1 VDDGLLLIA
10 ASGLARETAA
20 VVARGSRWNLLG
32 YLDDAPG
39 LAGAT
44 VSGKPVLGGIGAI
57 RQHPKARL
65 LVCAGKGQTR
75 RAIVARLQKLG
86 VTVDRFAT
94 LIAPDV
100 HVPAS
105 CSIGPGSIVLSG
117 TVMTA
122 DVSVGAHVVAMPSVV
137 LTHDDVVGD
146 YATLCAGV
154 TLGGS
159 VTVGEAAYLGMGAL
173 VRERLTVGAESIL
186 GMGAVLLHDLPRGEI
201 WAGLPAGSIRP
212 TTQLEVWNR

>member
-1 VDDGLLLIA
+1 VHDGLLLIA
-10 ASGLARETAA
+10 ASGLAREAAA
-20 VVARGSRWNLLG
+20 VVARGSQWDLLG
-32 YLDDAPG
+32 YLDDVPG
-39 LAGAT
+39 LAGT
-44 VSGKPVLGGIGAI
+44 TISGKPVLGGVGAI

-75 RAIVARLQKLG
+75 RAIVARLHELG
-86 VTVDRFAT
+86 VTDDRFAT
-94 LIAPDV
+94 LVAPDV

-105 CSIGPGSIVLSG
+105 CSIGRGSIVLSG
-117 TVMTA
+117 TVLTA
-122 DVSVGAHVVAMPSVV
+122 AVNVGAHVVAMPGVV

-154 TLGGS
+154 TLGGG

-186 GMGAVLLHDLPRGEI
+186 GMGAVLLHDLPRDEI
-201 WAGLPAGSIRP
+201 WAGLPAGSIRR
-212 TTQLEVWNR
+212 TTQLQVGDR

>member
-1 VDDGLLLIA
+1 MDDGLLLIA

-20 VVARGSRWNLLG
+20 VVARGLQWELLG

-39 LAGAT
+39 LAGT
-44 VSGKPVLGGIGAI
+44 TITGKPVLGGIGAI

-75 RAIVARLQKLG
+75 RAIVARLHELG
-86 VTVDRFAT
+86 VTDDRFAT
-94 LIAPDV
+94 LVAPDV
-100 HVPAS
+100 HMPAS

-117 TVMTA
+117 TVLTA
-122 DVSVGAHVVAMPSVV
+122 DVSVGAHVVAMPGVV

-212 TTQLEVWNR
+212 TTQLEVGNR